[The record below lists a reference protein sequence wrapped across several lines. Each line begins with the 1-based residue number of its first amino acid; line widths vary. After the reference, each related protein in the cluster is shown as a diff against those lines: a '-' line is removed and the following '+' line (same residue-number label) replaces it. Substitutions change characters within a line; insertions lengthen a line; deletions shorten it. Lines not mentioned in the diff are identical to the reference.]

1 MFDPLRSQK
10 SALNLQMGIMIALI
24 VGSILLISTGVVALR
39 SRHHKR
45 HVFAGPL
52 ISASAIVD
60 RPLNP
65 EGSVFVHG
73 ELWLARSANG
83 NLIPTKTKV
92 TVIGSQDHLLLVT

>member
-1 MFDPLRSQK
+1 
-10 SALNLQMGIMIALI
+10 MIALI
-24 VGSILLISTGVVALR
+24 ICFALLVSTGVVALR

-45 HVFAGPL
+45 HVFTGPL

-83 NLIPTKTKV
+83 NLIPAKTKV

>member
-1 MFDPLRSQK
+1 
-10 SALNLQMGIMIALI
+10 MIALI
-24 VGSILLISTGVVALR
+24 ICFALLTATGVVALR

-45 HVFAGPL
+45 HVFTGPL

-60 RPLNP
+60 RPLTP

-83 NLIPTKTKV
+83 NLVPAKTKV

>member
-1 MFDPLRSQK
+1 
-10 SALNLQMGIMIALI
+10 MIALI
-24 VGSILLISTGVVALR
+24 ICSALLVSTGVVALR

-45 HVFAGPL
+45 HVFTGPL

-60 RPLNP
+60 RPLTP

-83 NLIPTKTKV
+83 NLIPAKSKV